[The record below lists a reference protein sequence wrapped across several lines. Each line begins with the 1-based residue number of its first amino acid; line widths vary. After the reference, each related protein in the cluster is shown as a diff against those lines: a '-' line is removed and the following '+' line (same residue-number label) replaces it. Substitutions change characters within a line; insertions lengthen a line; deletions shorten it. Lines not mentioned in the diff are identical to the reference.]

1 MAGPYFWGR
10 TPALSMGFYE
20 RRLLPHIVNVAMNTT
35 AVTDERRRCLENVTG
50 TVLEVGFG
58 TGLNL
63 PHYPRTVTKVVG
75 VDPSETSAKL
85 ARQRMAASPFP
96 VETIRLSAEKLPVA
110 DASFES
116 IVSTFTLC
124 TIPDVASALLE
135 MRRALRPGGRLYF
148 VEHGRAD
155 DPNVRRWQE
164 RLNSIQQTV
173 FGGCNLNRPIS
184 ALIEQAGFE
193 IERLENS
200 YMKGAP
206 KFGGFLYR
214 GVAKRSGS

>member
-1 MAGPYFWGR
+1 M
-10 TPALSMGFYE
+10 SFYE
-20 RRLLPHIVNVAMNTT
+20 NRILPYILKVVMNTK
-35 AVTDERRRCLENVTG
+35 AMREERRRCLENVTG

-63 PHYPRTVTKVVG
+63 PYYPRTVTKVVG
-75 VDPSETSAKL
+75 VDPSATSARI
-85 ARQRMAASPFP
+85 ARKQIAASPFP
-96 VETIRLSAEKLPVA
+96 VEIVGLSAEKIPVA
-110 DASFES
+110 DASFDS

-148 VEHGRAD
+148 VEHGRAE
-155 DPNVRRWQE
+155 DPKVERWQE
-164 RLNSIQQTV
+164 RLNGMQQKL
-173 FGGCNLNRPIS
+173 FGGRHLNRRIS

-193 IERLENS
+193 MERLENS
-200 YMKGAP
+200 YLKGAP

-214 GVAKRSGS
+214 GVAKRAGS

>member
-1 MAGPYFWGR
+1 V
-10 TPALSMGFYE
+10 GFYE
-20 RRLLPHIVNVAMNTT
+20 RCILPHIVNLAMTT
-35 AVTDERRRCLENVTG
+35 SAMKAERSRGLEGVSG
-50 TVLEVGFG
+50 AVLEIGFG

-63 PHYPRTVTKVVG
+63 PHYPATVTKVVG
-75 VDPSETSAKL
+75 VDPSETSARL
-85 ARQRMAASPFP
+85 ARQRIAAAPFP
-96 VETIRLSAEKLPVA
+96 VETIGLSAEKLPVD

-135 MRRALRPGGRLYF
+135 VRRVLRPGGRLYF

-155 DPNVRRWQE
+155 DPKVVRWQE
-164 RLNSIQQTV
+164 RLNPIQQVV
-173 FGGCNLNRPIS
+173 FGGCHLNRPIS
-184 ALIEQAGFE
+184 ALIEQAGFD
-193 IERLENS
+193 IERLENG

-214 GVAKRSGS
+214 GVAKRPV

>member
-1 MAGPYFWGR
+1 
-10 TPALSMGFYE
+10 MGFYE

-63 PHYPRTVTKVVG
+63 PHYPHSVTKVVA
-75 VDPSETSAKL
+75 VDPSQASARL
-85 ARQRMAASPFP
+85 ARKRIAASPFP
-96 VETIRLSAEKLPVA
+96 VEIIGLSAETLPVA

-124 TIPDVASALLE
+124 TIPDVAGALLE
-135 MRRALRPGGRLYF
+135 MRRVLRPGGRLYF
-148 VEHGRAD
+148 VEHGRAA
-155 DPNVRRWQE
+155 DPKVERWQK
-164 RLNSIQQTV
+164 RLNGIQRTV
-173 FGGCNLNRPIS
+173 FGGCQLDRHIS
-184 ALIEQAGFE
+184 ALIEHAGFE
-193 IERLENS
+193 IERLENG
-200 YMKGAP
+200 YLAGAP

-214 GVAKRSGS
+214 GVAK

>member
-1 MAGPYFWGR
+1 
-10 TPALSMGFYE
+10 MGFYE
-20 RRLLPHIVNVAMNTT
+20 TRILPHIVNVAMNTK
-35 AVTDERRRCLENVTG
+35 AMKAERRRCLESVTG

-63 PHYPRTVTKVVG
+63 PYYPGTVAKVVG

-85 ARQRMAASPFP
+85 AHKRIAASPFP
-96 VETIRLSAEKLPVA
+96 VEVVGLSAEKTPVP
-110 DASFES
+110 DASFDS

-124 TIPDVASALLE
+124 TIPDVTSALLE

-148 VEHGRAD
+148 VEHGRAE
-155 DPNVRRWQE
+155 DPRVQRWQE
-164 RLNSIQQTV
+164 FLNPVQQKV
-173 FGGCNLNRPIS
+173 FGGCHLNRDIS

-193 IERLENS
+193 MERLEND
-200 YMKGAP
+200 YLKGAP